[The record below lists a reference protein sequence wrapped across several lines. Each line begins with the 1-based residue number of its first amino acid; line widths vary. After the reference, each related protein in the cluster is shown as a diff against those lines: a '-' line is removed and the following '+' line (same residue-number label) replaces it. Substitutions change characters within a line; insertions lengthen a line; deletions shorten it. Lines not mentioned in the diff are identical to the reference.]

1 MQVPDDS
8 CAVYLAST
16 TKKDNEV
23 TVSIVCDGQ
32 VSTSTFVLSDKAQVK
47 ISAEGTTLRI
57 EEAFMPEEDTVNFYE
72 GYTDITAEMLTNASF
87 EDDVTYGNANGNVT
101 LGSTVYNPC
110 FVNAVKATDNSY
122 PNVLP
127 VQGWTAK
134 NALSGS
140 SNFARMYSMPY
151 STTMYCV
158 SPSNVGNY
166 AAQCARPMMDD
177 TCGVRCLTVL
187 NSWTSGTNRIVQ
199 TVNLPAGDYRL
210 LIDMRY
216 ECTNQQSNEGRRI
229 LASGNTNTSYTGIKY
244 GTTTDYRY
252 PTKNMEWELMVYDFS
267 LAERCDVEVSLG
279 FSTSASVGAANN
291 TLLYIDNVRLLKK
304 NTNIDGGIDNVR
316 YSSAKDAVY
325 SILGV
330 RQQLSQETPHGI
342 YIADG
347 KKIVHKN

>member
-1 MQVPDDS
+1 
-8 CAVYLAST
+8 
-16 TKKDNEV
+16 
-23 TVSIVCDGQ
+23 
-32 VSTSTFVLSDKAQVK
+32 
-47 ISAEGTTLRI
+47 
-57 EEAFMPEEDTVNFYE
+57 
-72 GYTDITAEMLTNASF
+72 
-87 EDDVTYGNANGNVT
+87 
-101 LGSTVYNPC
+101 
-110 FVNAVKATDNSY
+110 
-122 PNVLP
+122 
-127 VQGWTAK
+127 
-134 NALSGS
+134 
-140 SNFARMYSMPY
+140 
-151 STTMYCV
+151 
-158 SPSNVGNY
+158 
-166 AAQCARPMMDD
+166 MMDD

-279 FSTSASVGAANN
+279 FSTSANVGAANN